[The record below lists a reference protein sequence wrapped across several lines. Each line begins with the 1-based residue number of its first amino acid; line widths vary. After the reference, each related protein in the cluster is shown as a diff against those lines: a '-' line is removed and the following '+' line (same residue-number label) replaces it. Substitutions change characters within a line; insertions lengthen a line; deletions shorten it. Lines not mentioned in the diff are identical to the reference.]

1 MKFEL
6 EINTSYNFK
15 MLLTKDNESI
25 TNKYKNNETM
35 KGLDI
40 HALFG
45 YLYFIAKN
53 NNDSLLDYGYTIE
66 NIMEDASICDNK
78 LYLNNFEGYELSDR
92 LNLSFLYLNQF
103 NCVMAGVY
111 DNKLDRFLYFL
122 AD

>member
-1 MKFEL
+1 MAFEL

-15 MLLTKDNESI
+15 MLLTKNNESI
-25 TNKYKNNETM
+25 KNKYKPNESI
-35 KGLDI
+35 KSLDT

-53 NNDSLLDYGYTIE
+53 NTDLLSDYGYTLE
-66 NIMEDASICDNK
+66 QVMEDASICDNK

-92 LNLSFLYLNQF
+92 LNLSFLYLNQY

-111 DNKLDRFLYFL
+111 DNKLDRFIYFL